1 MGKIVKRSADK
12 GKTNASRKSIS
23 SSKRDAYE
31 KQFVA
36 AVTRLAE
43 PLCTSEGMEL
53 VHLEYRREANGRVLR
68 LYIDKPGGVKL
79 DDCVGISR
87 ELSDILDARAE
98 ADEPYRLEVS
108 SPGVERPLGK
118 LEDFQ
123 RFSDR
128 KAKIRTH
135 AAIEGRK
142 NFTGILKGIADH
154 MVRMEIDG
162 TIVSITHDNIS
173 RARLVADI

>member
-1 MGKIVKRSADK
+1 MKRNADK
-12 GKTNASRKSIS
+12 GRTNASRESVS
-23 SSKRDAYE
+23 SLRREAYE
-31 KQFVA
+31 KQFLA
-36 AVTRLAE
+36 AVTRLVE

-53 VHLEYRREANGRVLR
+53 VHLEYRREAAGRVLR
-68 LYIDKPGGVKL
+68 LFIDKPEGVKM

-87 ELSDILDARAE
+87 ELSDILDARAD

-108 SPGVERPLGK
+108 SPGLERPLGK
-118 LEDFQ
+118 LEDFE
-123 RFSDR
+123 RFTDS

-142 NFTGILKGIADH
+142 NFTGILKGVADK
-154 MVRMEIDG
+154 MVQMEIDG
-162 TIVSITHDNIS
+162 NKVLIAHENIS

>member
-1 MGKIVKRSADK
+1 MKRSADK
-12 GKTNASRKSIS
+12 GKYNASRESIAS
-23 SSKRDAYE
+23 LKREAYE
-31 KQFVA
+31 KQFLA

-53 VHLEYRREANGRVLR
+53 VHLEYRREAGGRVLR

-87 ELSDILDARAE
+87 ELSDILDARAD

-118 LEDFQ
+118 LEDFR
-123 RFSDR
+123 RFSGR

-135 AAIEGRK
+135 TAIEGRK
-142 NFTGILKGIADH
+142 NFTGILKGIADQR
-154 MVRMEIDG
+154 VRMEIDG